1 MAPGL
6 GQSERDDELSDV
18 AAAAA
23 FVLSFLEV
31 PDVPAI
37 TLEAFASILATGG
50 LVGLLV
56 FALTGIGL

>member
-1 MAPGL
+1 MAPGPD
-6 GQSERDDELSDV
+6 QSTRDDELNDV

-37 TLEAFASILATGG
+37 TLEALASM
-50 LVGLLV
+50 LVIAALLGLLV
-56 FALTGIGL
+56 FAVT